1 MSASITEVVLKGEI
15 LTYTGEQFH
24 TLPKDAKAFL
34 QKQGIA
40 IIPNVLDEN
49 ECHQM
54 NEGMWQTVEYLT
66 SKLQKPLV
74 RSDSNTYD
82 SLSFLEDEP
91 PGLIWSWGWGHAQY
105 VWDIRSHSKVGEI
118 FENIYDTKELL
129 VSFDGINC
137 NLGALMSDQKFTYS
151 A

>member
-1 MSASITEVVLKGEI
+1 M
-15 LTYTGEQFH
+15 
-24 TLPKDAKAFL
+24 TL
-34 QKQGIA
+34 
-40 IIPNVLDEN
+40 
-49 ECHQM
+49 
-54 NEGMWQTVEYLT
+54 
-66 SKLQKPLV
+66 
-74 RSDSNTYD
+74 
-82 SLSFLEDEP
+82 P

-151 A
+151 AWIMSFGQGVECWC

>member
-1 MSASITEVVLKGEI
+1 MSASITEVVLKSEI

-24 TLPKDAKAFL
+24 TVPKDAKAFL

-91 PGLIWSWGWGHAQY
+91 PGKVIIHKLRGEVSLVKQDTIDY
-105 VWDIRSHSKVGEI
+105 VSVA
-118 FENIYDTKELL
+118 YL
-129 VSFDGINC
+129 
-137 NLGALMSDQKFTYS
+137 KFIIDFLRKKKKNFI
-151 A
+151 